1 MAAFYVDPPRA
12 PYWPSQHWHTSTPE
26 EQGMDSAMLA
36 GALEFARAT
45 DLPLHSV
52 TVIRDGLLV
61 LDAFLGFPQFWNKN
75 DLCSIAHKSFNVVY
89 SFMLSRVCKPLLLL

>member
-1 MAAFYVDPPRA
+1 MSWWKEAHHGSILCGPTTSALLAQPALAYLDP
-12 PYWPSQHWHTSTPE
+12 
-26 EQGMDSAMLA
+26 
-36 GALEFARAT
+36 AT